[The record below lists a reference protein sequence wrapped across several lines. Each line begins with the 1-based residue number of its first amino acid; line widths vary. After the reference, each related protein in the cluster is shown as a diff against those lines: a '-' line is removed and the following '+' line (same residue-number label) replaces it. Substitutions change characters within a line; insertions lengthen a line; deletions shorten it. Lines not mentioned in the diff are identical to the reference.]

1 MLSSSVQGRPGI
13 VHLATI
19 LLTQVSQTPG
29 MSSEACLSQTPGVS
43 SEACSWAERQSEA
56 QKENDFPLVTWMLH
70 GYRILRY
77 KITVSQAQIF
87 TNQLELQ
94 KMALMFCQTYK
105 LPASLSLPLS
115 PYSFFSGLAI
125 TSIGGMETHDAQ
137 MVDP

>member
-13 VHLATI
+13 VYLATI

-29 MSSEACLSQTPGVS
+29 VSSEACL
-43 SEACSWAERQSEA
+43 WAERQSEA
-56 QKENDFPLVTWMLH
+56 QKENDFPLVTWLLH

-77 KITVSQAQIF
+77 KITVSQIF

-94 KMALMFCQTYK
+94 KMALMFCQTHK

-115 PYSFFSGLAI
+115 PSSFFSGPAI